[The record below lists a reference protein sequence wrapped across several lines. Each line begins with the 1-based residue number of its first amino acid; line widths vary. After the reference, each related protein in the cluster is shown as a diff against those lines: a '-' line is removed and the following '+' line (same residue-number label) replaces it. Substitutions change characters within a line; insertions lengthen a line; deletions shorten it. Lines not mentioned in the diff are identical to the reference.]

1 MKRYE
6 AIEVIA
12 ESLKGDEWVISA
24 NGMISRELFTIKD
37 SSCNFYMLGS
47 MGLASSI
54 GFGLA
59 YNLPNRKVVVID
71 GDGNILMNLGS
82 LATIGH
88 FAPSNLIHFVLDNEM
103 HASTGGQPTVS
114 DTARLEEIASATGFK
129 IVKKASSSE
138 DLHVA
143 VREVLNS
150 AEGPS
155 FILVKIEKGER
166 EVSRVFYEPTHI
178 KNRFKEAIANRE

>member
-1 MKRYE
+1 MKMKRYE
-6 AIEVIA
+6 AIEVIT
-12 ESLKGDEWVISA
+12 ESLKGDELVISA
-24 NGMISRELFTIKD
+24 NGMISRELFSIKE
-37 SSCNFYMLGS
+37 SPNNFYMLGS

-59 YNLPNRKVVVID
+59 FSLPNKKVVVID

-88 FAPSNLIHFVLDNEM
+88 FAPNNLVHIVLDNEM

-114 DTARLEEIASATGFK
+114 NTVQLEEVANATGFRIAK
-129 IVKKASSSE
+129 RVSSSE
-138 DLHVA
+138 DLHLS
-143 VREVLNS
+143 VRGVLRS
-150 AEGPS
+150 KGPS

-166 EVSRVFYEPTHI
+166 DVPRVSYEPTYI
-178 KNRFKEAIANRE
+178 KDRFKEMIK

>member
-6 AIEVIA
+6 AIAVIT
-12 ESLKGDEWVISA
+12 ESLKGDELVISA
-24 NGMISRELFTIKD
+24 NGMISRELFSIKD
-37 SSCNFYMLGS
+37 TTCNFYMLGS

-59 YNLPNRKVVVID
+59 YNSPNRKVVVID

-88 FAPSNLIHFVLDNEM
+88 FAPSNLVHLVLDNEM

-114 DTARLEEIASATGFK
+114 DTTRLEEVASATGFIAVRK
-129 IVKKASSSE
+129 VSSSE
-138 DLHVA
+138 DLRMV

-150 AEGPS
+150 EGPS

-166 EVSRVFYEPTHI
+166 DVPRVSYEPIHI
-178 KNRFKEAIANRE
+178 KNRFKEAIANRK

>member
-6 AIEVIA
+6 AIEVIT
-12 ESLKGDEWVISA
+12 ESLKGDELVISA
-24 NGMISRELFTIKD
+24 NGLISRELFTIKD
-37 SSCNFYMLGS
+37 SPRNFYMLGS

-59 YNLPNRKVVVID
+59 FSLPNKKVVVID

-88 FAPSNLIHFVLDNEM
+88 FAPNNLVHIVLDNEM

-114 DTARLEEIASATGFK
+114 NTVQLEEVASASGFK
-129 IVKKASSSE
+129 MVRKVNSIEDLRTVMSEVLSSE
-138 DLHVA
+138 GA
-143 VREVLNS
+143 
-150 AEGPS
+150 S
-155 FILVKIEKGER
+155 FVLVKVEKGER
-166 EVSRVFYEPTHI
+166 EVSRVSYEPTHI
-178 KNRFKEAIANRE
+178 KNRFKEALANKE

>member
-6 AIEVIA
+6 AIEAITKA
-12 ESLKGDEWVISA
+12 LNGDELLVSA
-24 NGMISRELFTIKD
+24 NGMLSRELFSIRE
-37 SSCNFYMLGS
+37 SPNNFYMLGS

-59 YNLPNRKVVVID
+59 YNLPNRRVIVID

-88 FAPSNLIHFVLDNEM
+88 FGPNNLIHIVLDNEM

-114 DTARLEEIASATGFK
+114 NTVNLERVASAAGFRIAK
-129 IVKKASSSE
+129 RVGSTE
-138 DLHVA
+138 GLHTA
-143 VREVLNS
+143 IKEALNS
-150 AEGPS
+150 EGPS
-155 FILVKIEKGER
+155 FILAKVERGEKDIPR
-166 EVSRVFYEPTHI
+166 VSYEPIHI
-178 KNRFKEAIANRE
+178 KSRFKEVMEQTK